1 MSSNAEAIDCSG
13 WFFSVESLL
22 FAEGAD
28 VLPALTLLSVAL
40 LLCEAEKEKKVIGQK
55 VKLV

>member
-13 WFFSVESLL
+13 WFSVESLL

-40 LLCEAEKEKKVIGQK
+40 LLCEAEKEKKVISQK